1 MVEQEDLTMHVL
13 ACFLVFVFVF
23 FACVFRFCFVC
34 SFVLFLGFV
43 VVVFHFVLQGNFL

>member
-13 ACFLVFVFVF
+13 ACFLVF